1 MMSEQHAA
9 AAPKPHANGRERQG
23 PVMPIGGA
31 EETEPGGAILQRFL
45 DLAGGDKA
53 RIAVIPT
60 ASQEAQRSGEGYVKL
75 FREMGAAS
83 ADWMRI
89 AGREDAQS
97 GPALDLIENATGLF
111 ITGGDQARLVEFL
124 AGTHVMEAIRDA
136 HARGV
141 VVAGTS
147 AGASILG
154 AHVMVP
160 GKGINGDAAARKGMM
175 DTVAGFGLLQ
185 DVIVDQHFSE
195 RGRMGRLLAVFAA
208 NPGLLAVGLDE
219 DTAVVI
225 DGDGLLETLGSGMVT
240 LIDGRTTVS
249 DFFDREDGDL
259 LSVTGS
265 SLTVLGPGR
274 HFDLERRV
282 ATDVNPE
289 ASGVNS
295 GKAPGVLAGTPS

>member
-1 MMSEQHAA
+1 MAEQQAD
-9 AAPKPHANGRERQG
+9 APKTNANGRERQG

-31 EETEPGGAILQRFL
+31 EETEPGGEILQRFL
-45 DLAGGDKA
+45 DLAGGNKA

-75 FREMGAAS
+75 FREMGAAR
-83 ADWMRI
+83 ADWTRI
-89 AGREDAQS
+89 AGRDDAQG
-97 GPALDLIENATGLF
+97 GPALDLIENATGIF
-111 ITGGDQARLVEFL
+111 ITGGDQARLVAIL
-124 AGTHVMEAIRDA
+124 AGTHIMEAIRAA

-160 GKGINGDAAARKGMM
+160 GKGINGETAARKGMM

-225 DGDGLLETLGSGMVT
+225 DGGGMLETLGSGMVT

-249 DFFDREDGDL
+249 DYFDREDGEL

-274 HFDLERRV
+274 HFDLVRRM
-282 ATDVNPE
+282 ATDVNPD
-289 ASGVNS
+289 ASGGGARKES
-295 GKAPGVLAGTPS
+295 KAAAGTRS